1 MNLDSSPARIVD
13 DLIKGLRGKFN
24 DVEGSNIWLSWSG
37 RLNIGSR
44 RILRYI
50 HEIHNDTMMHHGRN

>member
-1 MNLDSSPARIVD
+1 MNLDSTPASIVD
-13 DLIKGLRGKFN
+13 GFFKVSGGKFN
-24 DVEGSNIWLSWSG
+24 DVEGSHVWLSWSG

-50 HEIHNDTMMHHGRN
+50 HEIHNDTMMHHVRN